1 MQIFRDI
8 LPWLNLVPFLSTV
21 LAAPSSD
28 YKFTGFDSK
37 TGSVPDCATSPTV
50 FIALPFQFWLEV
62 ILLTPYTGIAQVFEP
77 SNPVK
82 IDWDYPSLRNDGFT
96 YSKAEITS
104 QKDTQLFQ
112 LNYNFLL
119 NAKGNGAVLWAYD
132 ADDFPGYKAL
142 AWDVTG
148 PYGPDGVTFLDFVA
162 VKKCTSTNK
171 TELILRAKESFRD
184 DSTYFSRFEPYV
196 HLWKNKRTMG
206 SRSLPKSTSMG

>member
-1 MQIFRDI
+1 MQIFRD
-8 LPWLNLVPFLSTV
+8 LLSWFNLVPFLFTV
-21 LAAPSSD
+21 LAAPSPD

-37 TGSVPDCATSPTV
+37 TESVPDCAASPTV

-62 ILLTPYTGIAQVFEP
+62 ILLKPYIGVAQVFEP

-82 IDWDYPSLRNDGFT
+82 INWDYPSDRNDDFT

-104 QKDTQLFQ
+104 QTNTQLFQ
-112 LNYNFLL
+112 LNYNFLQ
-119 NAKGNGAVLWAYD
+119 NAKEHGAVLWAYD
-132 ADDFPGYKAL
+132 SEYFPGYKAL
-142 AWDVTG
+142 AWDETG

-162 VKKCTSTNK
+162 VKKCTSTNQ

-196 HLWKNKRTMG
+196 HLWKNKKIMK